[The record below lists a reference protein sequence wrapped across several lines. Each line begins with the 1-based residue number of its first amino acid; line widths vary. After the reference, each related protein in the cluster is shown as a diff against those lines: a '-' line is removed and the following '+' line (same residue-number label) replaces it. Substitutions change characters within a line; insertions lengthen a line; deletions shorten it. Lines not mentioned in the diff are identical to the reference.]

1 LALILAGLVGLVT
14 GVLSGF
20 GVGGGTLLMI
30 YLTSFANVAQQAAQ
44 GINLL
49 YFLPCSA
56 AALVSHFKNRLVDK
70 SVAIPAILAGVA
82 ATLLASF
89 LATAVDT
96 ALLKRLFGG
105 FLLLVGLSELFRK
118 SGKGACRPAGP
129 ARAFL

>member
-1 LALILAGLVGLVT
+1 MALILSGLVGLIT

-30 YLTSFANVAQQAAQ
+30 YLTSFAGVAQQAAQ
-44 GINLL
+44 GINLI

-56 AALVSHFKNRLVDK
+56 AALVSHFKNKLVDK
-70 SVAIPAILAGVA
+70 SVAIPAIIAGVLT
-82 ATLLASF
+82 TLLAAL

-105 FLLLVGLSELFRK
+105 FLLLVGVSELFRK
-118 SGKGACRPAGP
+118 
-129 ARAFL
+129 

>member
-1 LALILAGLVGLVT
+1 MALILAGLVGLVT

-30 YLTSFANVAQQAAQ
+30 YLTTFANVAQQAAQ

-56 AALVSHFKNRLVDK
+56 AALVSHFKHRLVER

-82 ATLLASF
+82 ATLLAAH
-89 LATAVDT
+89 LATALDT

-105 FLLLVGLSELFRK
+105 FLLIVGVSELFRK
-118 SGKGACRPAGP
+118 
-129 ARAFL
+129 